1 MRAKIKSL
9 HEPKSSLKSL
19 TQTST
24 HTRPEVVRRM
34 TDIRVVHV
42 GMKFVGVDVAKH
54 VLVAC
59 ALGEDRVIV
68 VWE

>member
-1 MRAKIKSL
+1 
-9 HEPKSSLKSL
+9 
-19 TQTST
+19 
-24 HTRPEVVRRM
+24 M

-42 GMKFVGVDVAKH
+42 GMKFVGVDVAKR

-68 VWE
+68 VDDIFKYRNAYIRLMIL

>member
-1 MRAKIKSL
+1 
-9 HEPKSSLKSL
+9 
-19 TQTST
+19 
-24 HTRPEVVRRM
+24 M

-42 GMKFVGVDVAKH
+42 GMKFVGVDVAKR

-68 VWE
+68 VGNDEEGYEKILQTFGTNIIVGIENTGIYHS

>member
-1 MRAKIKSL
+1 MI
-9 HEPKSSLKSL
+9 
-19 TQTST
+19 
-24 HTRPEVVRRM
+24 M

-42 GMKFVGVDVAKH
+42 GMKFVGVDVAKR

-68 VWE
+68 VENNEEGYEKILQTFGTNIIVGIENTGIYHS